1 MSFYGMA
8 LAQSEDTIVYGV
20 AFLCVFRVMMCL
32 FTEWLLLRVKTP
44 LFMEWLLCV
53 FRVMMCLLM
62 ERLLFR
68 VKMPFCMKWLFL

>member
-1 MSFYGMA
+1 MSSYGMA
-8 LAQSEDTIVYGV
+8 LAQSEDTIVYGM
-20 AFLCVFRVMMCL
+20 AF
-32 FTEWLLLRVKTP
+32 
-44 LFMEWLLCV
+44 LCV